1 MNLLFY
7 SPSNAIG
14 GAEISLL
21 TLVKEFK
28 RRGYTIYLALPK
40 GKDTEYGDSIR
51 PFVDEIFFIKSM
63 PWIYYGNPNYL
74 NRLFNYIYQTY
85 KTKGG
90 HLVSVLRFVWIL
102 STKKIDISFSNTIY
116 TFDLGMASWISGKK
130 HIQFV
135 REPISTNGEGLV
147 KLKLRNSVFSKWL
160 YGKLH
165 YKIICNSNYTLIG
178 CKSYFLENKVHVIY
192 NPIESQ
198 TVEEKGDGKI
208 PLKIIIVANLTSNWK
223 NHEYVLYV
231 ASAVNKID
239 PNNQFKFY
247 FYGSIPNPTTDYFEK
262 LKILV
267 KDFGLESKVT
277 FEGLKCAKEIYENAF
292 CMLHPSSLETFGR
305 IYIEAM
311 SAGVPVIA
319 VEGGA
324 SNELIS
330 HLNNGILVDS
340 QNYSMTS
347 EWLIELFRNEVL
359 RSELISNGLKF
370 ASKLSPRNIVDQI
383 VLLLK

>member
-7 SPSNAIG
+7 SPSNTIG

-28 RRGYTIYLALPK
+28 SRGYTIYLALPK
-40 GKDTEYGDSIR
+40 GKDTEYCDRMR
-51 PFVDEIFFIKSM
+51 PFVEEIFFIKSM
-63 PWIYYGNPNYL
+63 PWIYYGSPKYI
-74 NRLFNYIYQTY
+74 NRLFNFIYQTY
-85 KTKGG
+85 TTKGG
-90 HLVSVLRFVWIL
+90 HLVSVFKFIWIL
-102 STKKIDISFSNTIY
+102 NAKRIDISFTNTIY
-116 TFDLGMASWISGKK
+116 TFDLGLASCISGKR

-147 KLKLRNSVFSKWL
+147 KLKLRNIAFTRWL
-160 YGKLH
+160 YGKFH
-165 YKIICNSNYTLIG
+165 YRIICNSYYTFLG
-178 CKSYFLENKVHVIY
+178 CKSYFPEDKVQVIY

-198 TVEEKGDGKI
+198 FVEQKSRVEI

-223 NHEYVLYV
+223 NHAYVLNV
-231 ASAVNKID
+231 ASALNKVD
-239 PNNQFKFY
+239 PNNQFKFH

-277 FEGLKCAKEIYENAF
+277 FEGLKSAEEIYENAF

-311 SAGVPVIA
+311 SAGVPLIA
-319 VEGGA
+319 VKGGA

-340 QNYSMTS
+340 HNYSMTS

-370 ASKLSPRNIVDQI
+370 ATKFSPPSIVDQI
-383 VLLLK
+383 VLF